1 MINALIL
8 APEITR
14 GMKSLGS
21 KALLEIKKKISVIE
35 YQIHLLKNICRDI
48 NITAITGFESEK
60 IIPILEKHN
69 INYIYNQNYKN
80 TNQSYSLKIFLQHSG
95 NIDNLLV
102 INNGILFKEHTI
114 KKQMLTGKSKIFLL
128 NKTKENFLLGCSAQK
143 TLEYIFYDLPESW
156 SECIFFNK
164 NMLDLVNDILDNN
177 HVNNMYLFEIIN
189 SILSSPSALPLE
201 KVYIDKKNIMKI
213 NSQKDLNKAKI
224 FI

>member
-1 MINALIL
+1 MINVLIL
-8 APEITR
+8 APEITK

-35 YQIHLLKNICRDI
+35 YQIDLIKHISKDI

-69 INYIYNQNYKN
+69 INHIYNENYKN
-80 TNQSYSLKIFLQHSG
+80 TNQSYSLKIFLEHNK
-95 NIDNLLV
+95 NIDSLFV
-102 INNGILFKEHTI
+102 INNGILLKQNTI
-114 KKQMLTGKSKIFLL
+114 KKQMLNGDSKIFLL
-128 NKTKENFLLGCSAQK
+128 NRIKENFTLGCSTQ
-143 TLEYIFYDLPESW
+143 TRLEYIFYDLPELW

-164 NMLDLVNDILDNN
+164 NMLDFISQILDNN
-177 HVNNMYLFEIIN
+177 NVNNMYLFELIN
-189 SILSSPSALPLE
+189 KILGYHQLTIE

>member
-35 YQIHLLKNICRDI
+35 YQIHLLKNISRDI

-60 IIPILEKHN
+60 IIPILEKNH
-69 INYIYNQNYKN
+69 INYIYNHNYKN
-80 TNQSYSLKIFLQHSG
+80 TNQSYSLKIFLED
-95 NIDNLLV
+95 NTDIDNLLI
-102 INNGILFKEHTI
+102 INNGILFKENTI
-114 KKQMLTGKSKIFLL
+114 KKQMLTGESKIFLL
-128 NKTKENFLLGCSAQK
+128 NKAKENFVLGCSAQQ
-143 TLEYIFYDLPESW
+143 TLEYIFYDLPELW

-189 SILSSPSALPLE
+189 SILSSPSCLPLE
-201 KVYIDKKNIMKI
+201 KIYIDKKNIMKI

-224 FI
+224 FV